1 MRGVPEGEGT
11 FTYANPDPK
20 NMRQYA
26 GSWLGGKHHGYGKA
40 FYANEDIY
48 EGEFVNGNR
57 EGKGTYVFNRHYKYQ
72 G

>member
-57 EGKGTYVFNRHYKYQ
+57 
-72 G
+72 